1 MCAIQ
6 LMRNTMKEIQLL
18 KIPYIVVV
26 FRLSETEYNLGN
38 LEKSCGS
45 QLASDS
51 PWKYR
56 ELENNNNINN

>member
-1 MCAIQ
+1 
-6 LMRNTMKEIQLL
+6 MKEVQLL